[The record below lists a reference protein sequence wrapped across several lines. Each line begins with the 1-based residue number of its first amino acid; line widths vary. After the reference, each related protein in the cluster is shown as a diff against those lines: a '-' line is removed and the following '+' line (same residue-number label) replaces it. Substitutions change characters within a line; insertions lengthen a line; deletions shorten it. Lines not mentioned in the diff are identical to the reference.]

1 MIHHQINRHEWLDD
15 FRISTEALHCA
26 THRSEINHQRH
37 AGEIL
42 QNDARDDEWDF
53 LIRRR
58 FRVPVGQRFDIFAP
72 DFLAIAISQHRF
84 QHNADAHRQPRNFS
98 DALSFQCRQRIEEAF
113 APLPASNFL
122 SALNSSLIPWL
133 SYRAKSTYLSLPS
146 PKISRD
152 SSTPRGMTKVHFNS
166 SSLALILSKLG
177 SCLASSLLSAYW
189 ITPFLSMMNADRF
202 GTPAIPR
209 FICGRKE
216 SYITP

>member
-113 APLPASNFL
+113 APFARVEFPQRLKFV
-122 SALNSSLIPWL
+122 
-133 SYRAKSTYLSLPS
+133 
-146 PKISRD
+146 
-152 SSTPRGMTKVHFNS
+152 VHF
-166 SSLALILSKLG
+166 
-177 SCLASSLLSAYW
+177 LLSFRAERSG
-189 ITPFLSMMNADRF
+189 IE
-202 GTPAIPR
+202 
-209 FICGRKE
+209 E
-216 SYITP
+216 SLTFN